1 MKPNISHPHT
11 RIENVHWSDQL
22 GVESHVNQTWSPKLC
37 KTTRWIPKILKNCHL
52 WPPAMQKPQQ
62 HPGVVHGSYAGPI
75 SHDITQHWSTPR
87 AGRPTPGVRP
97 APTMRQVSWGST
109 GVPCRALWL
118 FPTNPSRKLM
128 MKNMTDDQAG
138 WRNMS
143 DKIRIKIYQKTLRH
157 PMLSFKH
164 LQTDPFSPT
173 LAGATSTSKAIGS
186 HLPGRGKC
194 WAFTEVPAEIDLG
207 FAEDDLIC
215 SQWEIHCLGLLGES
229 TGHFRTYFIYFYF
242 VGKKLATALGVL
254 FSIFY
259 IWHKN
264 CPY

>member
-109 GVPCRALWL
+109 GAPCRALWL

-128 MKNMTDDQAG
+128 MKNMTDDQTSG

-143 DKIRIKIYQKTLRH
+143 DKILYASKSIKRPSDIPCCPLNISKLIRFRPLWQVPHR
-157 PMLSFKH
+157 P
-164 LQTDPFSPT
+164 PRP
-173 LAGATSTSKAIGS
+173 LAAT
-186 HLPGRGKC
+186 
-194 WAFTEVPAEIDLG
+194 FQE
-207 FAEDDLIC
+207 
-215 SQWEIHCLGLLGES
+215 GES
-229 TGHFRTYFIYFYF
+229 AELSRRCPLA
-242 VGKKLATALGVL
+242 KLT
-254 FSIFY
+254 IF
-259 IWHKN
+259 
-264 CPY
+264 